1 MGYMTNDGDLFF
13 NIGAYN
19 FAWGGDGKDLFALM
33 GTNNNVWRHRRLYP
47 YPYLYL

>member
-1 MGYMTNDGDLFF
+1 MRPKDKVVEFFSGMGYMTNDGDLFF

-33 GTNNNVWRHRRLYP
+33 GTNNSP
-47 YPYLYL
+47 K